1 LSRRITRAMWRHKHP
16 LPPTDTHLGSGAN
29 LSTSKRACDPV
40 SHTHYLRVF
49 ATGQNSED
57 IFVAQHSTCQPASLE
72 YICLFTHS
80 WFTRLGYHGSNPD
93 GDKRFIFSKE
103 AKTNLRPE
111 YLRLFPLPPPRGGG
125 IRPEYEAHHSPLSF
139 TKAKNERSCTSTVPY
154 AFMTTTTTALPLLRG
169 IQSEGRLRM
178 WSKGYFENML
188 TALQIPLKH

>member
-1 LSRRITRAMWRHKHP
+1 MWRHKHP

-111 YLRLFPLPPPRGGG
+111 YLRLFPLPPPGGEEFG
-125 IRPEYEAHHSPLSF
+125 RSMKHTTHLYLLPRRRMSGAVPPLSH
-139 TKAKNERSCTSTVPY
+139 TPS
-154 AFMTTTTTALPLLRG
+154 
-169 IQSEGRLRM
+169 
-178 WSKGYFENML
+178 
-188 TALQIPLKH
+188 